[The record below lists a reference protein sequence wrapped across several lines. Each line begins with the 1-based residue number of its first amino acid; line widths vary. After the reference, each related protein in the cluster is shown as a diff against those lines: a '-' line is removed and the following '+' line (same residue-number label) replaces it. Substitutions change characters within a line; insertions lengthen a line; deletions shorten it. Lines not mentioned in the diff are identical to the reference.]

1 MMKQPVSPD
10 EVIKELG
17 VTISELA
24 TNLAIWKAAYR
35 TLETSFDEVQEELQ
49 GLQMQVAEQ
58 SMRVY
63 SQVQV
68 PEPDASIE

>member
-1 MMKQPVSPD
+1 MKQPVSPD